1 MEKKD
6 ESLSK
11 TININIKNSFN
22 SNISNSNSNNSLPY
36 QKIELLNDNNNSI
49 QIETITSNN
58 SIINKFINEE
68 NVNLRRKSICFDEKH
83 FGNIGNNIVIFNK
96 FVFGPKN
103 FLWLLILIMVT
114 IAISFYLYLL
124 FIGDFYSKNVYF
136 VLYIFFFLTE
146 YFMLISFLTE
156 PGIIPRNSP
165 EYMINEN
172 NNKLNEND
180 EKDKK
185 VLPRIFTE
193 RICETCKIMRPPG
206 ASHCSKCNNCVLEFD
221 HHCIFISNCVG
232 KRNHKYFY
240 LFLIFGSI
248 FSILATILNL
258 ITMLYVFIIRA
269 KETLK
274 PLYNGNKWLLFL
286 SIILLIICISFSTS
300 RFPDFGIILFTGL
313 LGLGILLIIWYKYVP
328 KNGKPSYF
336 NPFIILTFIISL
348 SLGVFVI
355 INFCAQSIHI
365 SRKLTVK
372 QMISINEKIIDLA
385 NQNSGQQID
394 YHYIRRPSCKE
405 GLYNIFIFLITKVDK
420 SLIIPKRDL
429 VEKS

>member
-1 MEKKD
+1 MENDD
-6 ESLSK
+6 ESLPK
-11 TININIKNSFN
+11 TINIKSSNSIN
-22 SNISNSNSNNSLPY
+22 NNISTSNNSLPY
-36 QKIELLNDNNNSI
+36 KKIELLNENNSI
-49 QIETITSNN
+49 NQIEAITTNN
-58 SIINKFINEE
+58 NIINQIRNEE
-68 NVNLRRKSICFDEKH
+68 IVNLRRKPSCFEEKN

-124 FIGDFYSKNVYF
+124 FMGDFYCKKVYF

-165 EYMINEN
+165 EFMINEN
-172 NNKLNEND
+172 NNKLNENE
-180 EKDKK
+180 EKNKK
-185 VLPRIFTE
+185 VIPRIFTE

-206 ASHCSKCNNCVLEFD
+206 ASHCSKCNNCVMEFD

-232 KRNHKYFY
+232 KRNHKSFY
-240 LFLIFGSI
+240 LFLFFGSI

-258 ITMLYVFIIRA
+258 ITIFYVFIIRA

-274 PLYNGNKWLLFL
+274 PLYNGNKWLLFI
-286 SIILLIICISFSTS
+286 SIILLIICVAFSTS
-300 RFPDFGIILFTGL
+300 RFPDFGIIIFTGL
-313 LGLGILLIIWYKYVP
+313 SGLGILLFVWYKYVP
-328 KNGKPSYF
+328 RNGKPSYF
-336 NPFIILTFIISL
+336 NPFIILSFIISL
-348 SLGVFVI
+348 SLGVFVTA
-355 INFCAQSIHI
+355 NFCAQSFHI

-372 QMISINEKIIDLA
+372 QMASINEKIIDLA
-385 NQNSGQQID
+385 NQSAIQQID
-394 YHYIRRPSCKE
+394 NNYIRRPGCKE
-405 GLYNIFIFLITKVDK
+405 RLYNIFVFLITKVDK